1 MDEIPWAERL
11 QAAIQQKLGNQI
23 RELLVILRRDSL
35 VLRGRTRTFHAKQV
49 ALQVVLDASCP
60 LPLVNEIVVGTG

>member
-1 MDEIPWAERL
+1 MDEIPWAEWL

-23 RELLVILRRDSL
+23 RELHIVLRRDSL
-35 VLRGRTRTFHAKQV
+35 VLRGRTRTYHAKQV

-60 LPLVNEIVVGTG
+60 LSLVNEIVVSTG